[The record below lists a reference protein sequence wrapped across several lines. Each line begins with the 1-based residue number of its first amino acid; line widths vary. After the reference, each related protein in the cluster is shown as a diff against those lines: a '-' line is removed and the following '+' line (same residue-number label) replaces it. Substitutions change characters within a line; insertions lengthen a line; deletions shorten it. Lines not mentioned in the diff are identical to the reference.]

1 MRSLNA
7 HYTTLYEKLIY
18 NYQYFIFYS
27 CPMRL
32 SGTLE
37 STTAA
42 LIKSV
47 RTLIGIGAKGR

>member
-1 MRSLNA
+1 MRSLHP
-7 HYTTLYEKLIY
+7 HYATLYEKLIY
-18 NYQYFIFYS
+18 NYQYFICYS

-42 LIKSV
+42 LIKWI
-47 RTLIGIGAKGR
+47 RTLIGIGPKGH